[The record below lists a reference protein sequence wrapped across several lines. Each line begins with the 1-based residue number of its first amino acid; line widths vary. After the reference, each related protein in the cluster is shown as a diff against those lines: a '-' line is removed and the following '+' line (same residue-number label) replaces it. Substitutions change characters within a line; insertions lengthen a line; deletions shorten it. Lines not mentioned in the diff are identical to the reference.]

1 MIDTELI
8 KKDPQWG
15 SFWNLIK
22 DEFTDWDRFLHERI
36 TFQYTGSR
44 MHAYGHEERVL
55 LYALLAGAK
64 EGLEPSE
71 RRSLAI
77 AAVFHDTRRKDDSIE
92 PGHGHRAA
100 AHYYYDHV
108 SLGLADF
115 DIAAYQAMGW
125 HAESDYLG
133 EDDIL
138 AHGLDRRLLLIYHL
152 FKDADALDRT
162 RFGRHSR
169 ASLSPERLRLE
180 SSRQLVD
187 LAYSLAAGSRSL

>member
-1 MIDTELI
+1 MIDTERI
-8 KKDPQWG
+8 KKDPLWG
-15 SFWNLIK
+15 SFWNQIE
-22 DEFTDWDRFLHERI
+22 DEFTQWDRFLNERI
-36 TFQYTGSR
+36 TFQYSESW
-44 MHAYGHEERVL
+44 MHSYGHEERVL

-64 EGLEPSE
+64 EGLSQEE

-100 AHYYYDHV
+100 AHYFYDHA
-108 SLGLADF
+108 SLGLEDF
-115 DIAAYQAMGW
+115 DIAAYQAIGW

-133 EDDIL
+133 EDDIR
-138 AHGLDRRLLLIYHL
+138 AHKLGRRVLLIYRL

-169 ASLSPERLRLE
+169 ASLDPSRLRCE
-180 SSRQLVD
+180 ASRQLVD
-187 LAYSLAAGSRSL
+187 LAYSLAKS

>member
-15 SFWNLIK
+15 PFWNQIK
-22 DEFTDWDRFLHERI
+22 DEFTDWDHFLYERI
-36 TFQYTGSR
+36 TFQYTKSR

-64 EGLEPSE
+64 EGLSKEE

-77 AAVFHDTRRKDDSIE
+77 AAVFHDTRRINDSIE

-115 DIAAYQAMGW
+115 DLAAYQAMGW

-138 AHGLDRRLLLIYHL
+138 AHGLGQRVILIYHL

-162 RFGRHSR
+162 RFGRSSR
-169 ASLSPERLRLE
+169 ASLDPARLRLPA
-180 SSRQLVD
+180 SRQLVD
-187 LAYSLAAGSRSL
+187 LAYSIAAASRSF